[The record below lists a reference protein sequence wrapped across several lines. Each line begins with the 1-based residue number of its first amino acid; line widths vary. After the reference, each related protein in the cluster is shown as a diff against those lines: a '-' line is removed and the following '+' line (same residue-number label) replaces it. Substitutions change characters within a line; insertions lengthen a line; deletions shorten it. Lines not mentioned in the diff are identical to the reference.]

1 MRQAV
6 DTSISCS
13 RGHGTGERGHESTMI
28 SDGGFDPDDVVFL
41 TRVLEDVSVEAKAQG
56 YRNGSEAATE
66 REHLAMIHHRPRVS

>member
-1 MRQAV
+1 
-6 DTSISCS
+6 
-13 RGHGTGERGHESTMI
+13 MI

-41 TRVLEDVSVEAKAQG
+41 TSVLEDVSVEAKAQG